1 MFKTQEDCIMLRKK
15 NGAGTSQLK
24 PDDPLIKMGVQD
36 DDDVKMMLQG
46 SSMTKVRSPRW
57 KRKRMLKLMNDGVTV
72 WCESNK
78 ATNKAKCL
86 QS

>member
-1 MFKTQEDCIMLRKK
+1 MNST
-15 NGAGTSQLK
+15 
-24 PDDPLIKMGVQD
+24 GVQD
-36 DDDVKMMLQG
+36 DEDVKMMLQG

-78 ATNKAKCL
+78 ATNKAKSQQSCELSYLDIVCL
-86 QS
+86 FIRIISE

>member
-1 MFKTQEDCIMLRKK
+1 MLAHIQMIFRVPQSSDLLMSS
-15 NGAGTSQLK
+15 A
-24 PDDPLIKMGVQD
+24 GVQD
-36 DDDVKMMLQG
+36 DDDDVKRMLQG

-78 ATNKAKCL
+78 ATNKAKSQ
-86 QS
+86 QSCEL